1 MAQTMTQ
8 QITIGGDFTVGRLG
22 FGAMRTCGDGVWGE
36 PKDPAAARALL
47 REVAELGITLIDT
60 ADAYGPEVN
69 ETQIGDAL
77 HPYAPSLHVATKG
90 GYTRPGPGSWTPDGR
105 PEHLLAACEA
115 SLRRLK
121 LDAIDLYQL
130 HTPDPNVP
138 FEESVG
144 ALARLRE
151 AGKIRQVGLSNVDV
165 AQLQAAR
172 AIVPI
177 ASVQNAY
184 NVGDRESEDVV
195 QACARE
201 GIAFLAYF
209 PIDAGGLAKAKGALA
224 EIASAHRATT
234 AQVALAWLLQH
245 APNVVPIP
253 GTSSPAHLRENLA
266 AAQLVLSAGD
276 VERLDR
282 VAA

>member
-1 MAQTMTQ
+1 MN
-8 QITIGGDFTVGRLG
+8 QITIGGDFSVGRLG
-22 FGAMRTCGDGVWGE
+22 FGAMRTCGAGVWGE

-47 REVAELGITLIDT
+47 REVAELGVTLIDT

-69 ETQIGDAL
+69 ERQIADAL
-77 HPYAPSLHVATKG
+77 FPYPAGLHIATKG
-90 GYTRPGPGSWTPDGR
+90 GYTRPGPGRWVADGHPD
-105 PEHLLAACEA
+105 HLIAACEA

-121 LDAIDLYQL
+121 LDCLELYQF

-144 ALARLRE
+144 AFARLRE
-151 AGKIRQVGLSNVDV
+151 AGKIRHAGLSNVDV
-165 AQLQAAR
+165 AQLRAAQK
-172 AIVPI
+172 IVPI
-177 ASVQNAY
+177 VSVQNSY
-184 NVGDRESEDVV
+184 NLGDRESEDVV
-195 QACARE
+195 QECVRE

-209 PIDAGGLAKAKGALA
+209 PIDAGGLAKGKGVLA
-224 EIASAHRATT
+224 QVARAHGATT
-234 AQVALAWLLQH
+234 AQIALAWLLQH

-266 AAQLVLSAGD
+266 AADIELSDDQMAL
-276 VERLDR
+276 LDS